1 MHFLSTPNFW
11 AISRFVLPSRFNSKI
26 SFPYTSIFTYFLGI
40 AKPPRVVLLSYTG
53 RPFVYCLLFTDLFTY
68 KEAAEAYEAYITS
81 PSKPVKRG
89 TVASYRKHLNPTKIF
104 FGDELMEDID
114 AQRVRDYLDHLS
126 AEGKAKKTALN
137 ARSVISCVFSYWC
150 NYMHGT
156 GNPVRTAALPKKM
169 PVTERKEP
177 TREQQELIEAHP
189 EGCGFWAALFEY
201 TGMRIGEANGLRW
214 RDVDFEKGRIYPSQA
229 MPWERNQPYEEE
241 LKTEKAYRAIPILA
255 RLRPLLEKEAARHD
269 PDDYVMSGTKK
280 PLTSSQYEWRWAMY
294 CRPLGLSVKQEKRMK
309 KKGHP
314 DEYRVYYKWKALVT
328 AHQFRHLYASNLFYA
343 GVPDKVAQKLM
354 GHADIMTTRR
364 IYQQLREEEDLKY
377 TALLDKYLEE
387 KEQSSG

>member
-1 MHFLSTPNFW
+1 MRTVKRKGNRSDGCCQCKRKMPDGKYKVFYGST
-11 AISRFVLPSRFNSKI
+11 
-26 SFPYTSIFTYFLGI
+26 FTEAENKYRDTLQSWEETHKK
-40 AKPPRVVLLSYTG
+40 KPRASAV
-53 RPFVYCLLFTDLFTY
+53 TY

-214 RDVDFEKGRIYPSQA
+214 QDVDLAAGTITPMQA
-229 MPWERNQPYEEE
+229 MPWYKNQPYKEK
-241 LKTEKAYRAIPILA
+241 LKTENAYRSIPILSP
-255 RLRPLLEKEAARHD
+255 LRPLLEAGKAAHR
-269 PDDYVMSGTKK
+269 PEDYVMSGADT
-280 PLTSSQYEWRWAMY
+280 PLTQCQYRRRWVVY
-294 CRPLGLSVKQEKRMK
+294 CRQLGLCESYMAKYKVPATSLTPAHTAERL
-309 KKGHP
+309 
-314 DEYRVYYKWKALVT
+314 EYKPLVT
-328 AHQFRHLYASNLFYA
+328 AHQFRHLFATNLFYA
-343 GVPDKVAQKLM
+343 GVPDMVAQRLL

-364 IYQQLREEEDLKY
+364 VYQHIREAEDAKY
-377 TALLDKYLEE
+377 TAQLDAYV
-387 KEQSSG
+387 SGVH